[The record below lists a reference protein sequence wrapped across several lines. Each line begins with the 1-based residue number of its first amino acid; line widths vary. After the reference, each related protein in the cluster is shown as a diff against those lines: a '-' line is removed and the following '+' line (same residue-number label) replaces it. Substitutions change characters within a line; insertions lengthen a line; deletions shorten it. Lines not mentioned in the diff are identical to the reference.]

1 MINGVMNI
9 VAAVLFAM
17 VYLFGNMGIMLV
29 YLFGNM
35 GIMWLWIGAAYLVL
49 GILNLAAYA
58 ARNHK
63 KQKQSAREAAKE
75 AAKQAEAADAV

>member
-17 VYLFGNMGIMLV
+17 VYLFGNMGIM
-29 YLFGNM
+29 
-35 GIMWLWIGAAYLVL
+35 WLWIGAAYLVL
-49 GILNLAAYA
+49 GILNLVAYA

-63 KQKQSAREAAKE
+63 KQKQSAKEAAKE
-75 AAKQAEAADAV
+75 AVKQAEAASAE

>member
-1 MINGVMNI
+1 MINGVMHI

-17 VYLFGNMGIMLV
+17 V

-49 GILNLAAYA
+49 GILNLIAYA

-63 KQKQSAREAAKE
+63 KQKQSARQAAVQSEAVE
-75 AAKQAEAADAV
+75 AE

>member
-17 VYLFGNMGIMLV
+17 V

-75 AAKQAEAADAV
+75 AAKQAEAADAE

>member
-17 VYLFGNMGIMLV
+17 VYLFGNMGIM
-29 YLFGNM
+29 
-35 GIMWLWIGAAYLVL
+35 WLWIGAAYLAL
-49 GILNLAAYA
+49 GICNLIAYA

-63 KQKQSAREAAKE
+63 KQKQSAKE
-75 AAKQAEAADAV
+75 AAKQAETASAE

>member
-17 VYLFGNMGIMLV
+17 V

-63 KQKQSAREAAKE
+63 KQKQFVKE
-75 AAKQAEAADAV
+75 AAKQAETADAE

>member
-17 VYLFGNMGIMLV
+17 V

-63 KQKQSAREAAKE
+63 KQKQSAKEAAKE
-75 AAKQAEAADAV
+75 AAKQAEAASAE

>member
-17 VYLFGNMGIMLV
+17 V

-63 KQKQSAREAAKE
+63 KQKQTAKEAAKE
-75 AAKQAEAADAV
+75 AAKQAEAASAE

>member
-17 VYLFGNMGIMLV
+17 V

-63 KQKQSAREAAKE
+63 KQKQTAKE
-75 AAKQAEAADAV
+75 AAKQAEAASAE

>member
-17 VYLFGNMGIMLV
+17 VYLFGNMGI
-29 YLFGNM
+29 
-35 GIMWLWIGAAYLVL
+35 IWLWIGAAYLVL
-49 GILNLAAYA
+49 GIFNLIAYA

-63 KQKQSAREAAKE
+63 KQKQSEKHAVA
-75 AAKQAEAADAV
+75 AEAE

>member
-17 VYLFGNMGIMLV
+17 V

-63 KQKQSAREAAKE
+63 KQKQSAKEAAKE
-75 AAKQAEAADAV
+75 AVKQAEAASAE

>member
-17 VYLFGNMGIMLV
+17 VYLFGRLGVI
-29 YLFGNM
+29 
-35 GIMWLWIGAAYLVL
+35 WLWIGAAYLVL

-75 AAKQAEAADAV
+75 AAKQAETAAVE

>member
-17 VYLFGNMGIMLV
+17 VYLFGNMGV
-29 YLFGNM
+29 
-35 GIMWLWIGAAYLVL
+35 MWLWIAAAYLLL
-49 GILNLAAYA
+49 GICNLIAYA

-63 KQKQSAREAAKE
+63 KQKQSAKL
-75 AAKQAEAADAV
+75 AEAAAAE

>member
-17 VYLFGNMGIMLV
+17 VYLFGNMGI
-29 YLFGNM
+29 
-35 GIMWLWIGAAYLVL
+35 IWLWIGAAYLIL
-49 GILNLAAYA
+49 GVFNLIAYA

-63 KQKQSAREAAKE
+63 KQKQSAR
-75 AAKQAEAADAV
+75 QAETAEAE

>member
-17 VYLFGNMGIMLV
+17 VYLFGNMGIM
-29 YLFGNM
+29 
-35 GIMWLWIGAAYLVL
+35 WLWIGAAYLVL
-49 GILNLAAYA
+49 GILNLVAYA

-63 KQKQSAREAAKE
+63 KQKRSAKE
-75 AAKQAEAADAV
+75 AAKQAEAASAE

>member
-1 MINGVMNI
+1 MINGVMHI

-17 VYLFGNMGIMLV
+17 V

-63 KQKQSAREAAKE
+63 KQKQSAKEAAKE
-75 AAKQAEAADAV
+75 AAKQAEAASAE

>member
-17 VYLFGNMGIMLV
+17 VYLFGNMGIV
-29 YLFGNM
+29 
-35 GIMWLWIGAAYLVL
+35 WLWIAAAYLAL
-49 GILNLAAYA
+49 GVMNLIAYA

-63 KQKQSAREAAKE
+63 KQKQSVKQTEAAP
-75 AAKQAEAADAV
+75 AE